1 MKRLSEYITSINEK
15 LKIDRNTKNNYA
27 DSYSWEALLSLNYW
41 DVFKE
46 VDFKEVF
53 GKYLTVQEHPDT
65 AIKLHGANASY
76 MSLNKSNDWECLEI
90 FLTKQYFGSNNLLV
104 TKEKDFI
111 ELFGED
117 VLPVIY
123 NYMCNKY
130 LDEKH

>member
-1 MKRLSEYITSINEK
+1 MKQINKYIIEK
-15 LKIDRNTKNNYA
+15 LQINKNTKNNYA
-27 DSYSWEALLSLNYW
+27 DSYNWEALMSLNYW
-41 DVFKE
+41 DVFEK

-53 GKYLTVQEHPDT
+53 GKYLTIQEHPDT

-76 MSLNKSNDWECLEI
+76 MILNNLNDWPCLEI
-90 FLTKQYFGSNNLLV
+90 FLTKQYFGSDKLIV
-104 TKEKDFI
+104 SKEKDFI

-130 LDEKH
+130 LDEKHK